1 MKAIEIISIPVTDQ
15 ARAKAFY
22 LQLGFEL
29 LAEAPFEGGNQWI
42 QLGFPGSSVS
52 ITLVTWFDN
61 MPAGCING
69 LVIKTD
75 DIAQDIEELAAKG
88 ISVGK
93 VDQTPWGRFAAVIDP
108 DGNRLS
114 LHQA

>member
-1 MKAIEIISIPVTDQ
+1 VLLISRSPTGLQ
-15 ARAKAFY
+15 ARAKEFY

-29 LAEAPFEGGNQWI
+29 LVEAPFESGQQWV
-42 QLGFPGSSVS
+42 QLGFPGSAVS

-75 DIAQDIEELAAKG
+75 DLVQEIGAFTAKG
-88 ISVGK
+88 ISVEK
-93 VDQTPWGRFAAVIDP
+93 IDETPWCKFAVVIDP
-108 DGNRLS
+108 DGNRLT
-114 LHQA
+114 LHEGQ